1 MNACAC
7 GQAKHGG
14 WCPANPLD
22 ARLAYARDNWH
33 QMFGKLYGEAL
44 VEIQRMRAVVR
55 QHTLALIPPPGGDVV
70 SPTDF
75 QRVRL
80 RELVNAVWT
89 DARDIDEELDPETAD
104 KIIDKWLED
113 EDG

>member
-7 GQAKHGG
+7 GQQKHGG

-22 ARLAYARDNWH
+22 VRLAYARDNWH
-33 QMFGKLYGEAL
+33 AMFGKLYGEAL
-44 VEIQRMRAVVR
+44 VEIERMRAVVR
-55 QHTLALIPPPGGDVV
+55 HQTLALIPPSGGEVR

-80 RELVNAVWT
+80 RELVDAVWMSAT
-89 DARDIDEELDPETAD
+89 DSDDVPSTEDADIF
-104 KIIDKWLED
+104 IDCWLED